1 MHALDNMN
9 YVYHYFVRFVEFQ
22 KVVFGCFLVAKFGY
36 VKVGFIMQK
45 RVAFTWVKRS
55 LNQDSHGLST
65 QFNLG

>member
-36 VKVGFIMQK
+36 VKVGFNMQK
-45 RVAFTWVKRS
+45 RVAFT
-55 LNQDSHGLST
+55 
-65 QFNLG
+65 